1 MNFRLLA
8 GIGAL
13 IVTALIAIYFVTRK
27 QQKPVAILIT
37 SPGVTKPVK
46 VPAKAEPNVKPS
58 ESASGVPVPKGAY
71 AVGNYVHHLSH
82 TITNGV
88 DILYM
93 DDWSGPYNPVLRT
106 AALTKPGDKLI
117 INLSFTPDLMQM
129 MQANNNDPVS
139 LTFIKVMPKNIV

>member
-1 MNFRLLA
+1 
-8 GIGAL
+8 
-13 IVTALIAIYFVTRK
+13 
-27 QQKPVAILIT
+27 
-37 SPGVTKPVK
+37 
-46 VPAKAEPNVKPS
+46 
-58 ESASGVPVPKGAY
+58 
-71 AVGNYVHHLSH
+71 
-82 TITNGV
+82 
-88 DILYM
+88 M